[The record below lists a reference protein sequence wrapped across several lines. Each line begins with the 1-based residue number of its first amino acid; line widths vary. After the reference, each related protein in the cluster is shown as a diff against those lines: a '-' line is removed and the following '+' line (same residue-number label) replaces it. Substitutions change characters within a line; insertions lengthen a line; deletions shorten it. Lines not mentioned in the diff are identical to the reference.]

1 MITDITYVARL
12 ENILTNAEIARAKI
26 DRWAKAFICQ
36 TSSVFLLVSRVRKTV
51 EEKMNNLLS
60 KYTYPPVEV
69 VIPILEKAGRGE
81 EELASQIH
89 ETDMSVLT
97 GLMKTLNLKEKNMRT
112 VAKMF
117 GVLLSYY
124 GQKYEPLELSENR
137 FCLSVSDCPMLHVGK
152 NVGTAVKSKFCDLLC
167 SSAAKAMATLVLG
180 EAGSCSWDKALIK
193 GGRKCTVA
201 FELVKTK

>member
-1 MITDITYVARL
+1 M
-12 ENILTNAEIARAKI
+12 K
-26 DRWAKAFICQ
+26 
-36 TSSVFLLVSRVRKTV
+36 KTV
-51 EEKMNNLLS
+51 EEQMRTLLT

-69 VIPILEKAGRGE
+69 AIPILERAGRGE
-81 EELASQIH
+81 EELANQVH
-89 ETDMSVLT
+89 EVDMSVLS
-97 GLMKTLNLKEKNMRT
+97 GIMKILNLKEKNMRT
-112 VAKMF
+112 VSKMF

-124 GQKYEPLELSENR
+124 GQKYEPVELSENR

-152 NVGTAVKSKFCDLLC
+152 NVSTEVRCKFCDVLC
-167 SSAAKAMATLVLG
+167 SSTAKAMAQLVLG